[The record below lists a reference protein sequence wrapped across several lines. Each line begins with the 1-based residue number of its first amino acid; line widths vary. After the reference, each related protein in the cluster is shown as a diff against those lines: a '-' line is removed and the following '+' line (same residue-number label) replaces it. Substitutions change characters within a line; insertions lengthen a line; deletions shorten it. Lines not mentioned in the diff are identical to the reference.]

1 MRRALPVLLLLLA
14 VPALAQPAPAPS
26 AATATDDPVLAAM
39 KAVPALAG
47 RWEGGGTIRQGPG
60 EPVRFVGEETVETR
74 LDGRVML
81 VEGRHWTPD
90 RSRVVHH
97 AFAVLSYDSEA
108 KAYRFRTHLVG
119 RPGGDFPAFLEGGA
133 LIWEIPGPAGKTRFT
148 IRVEGDRWHE
158 VGTIERDG
166 KTLQF
171 FEMELRRVAAPA
183 AAAGR

>member
-1 MRRALPVLLLLLA
+1 MMRRALPVLSLLLA
-14 VPALAQPAPAPS
+14 ISAFAQSPPA
-26 AATATDDPVLAAM
+26 DDPVLAAM

-60 EPVRFVGEETVETR
+60 EPVAFVGEETVEMR
-74 LDGRVML
+74 LDGRLML

-97 AFAVLSYDSEA
+97 AFAVLSYDADA
-108 KAYRFRTHLVG
+108 KAYRFRTHLAG
-119 RPGGDFPAFLEGGA
+119 RPGGDFPAFLENGA
-133 LIWEIPGPAGKTRFT
+133 LVWEIPGPAGKTRFI

-166 KTLQF
+166 KAVQF
-171 FEMELRRVAAPA
+171 FEMELRRVTAPA
-183 AAAGR
+183 AGTQR

>member
-1 MRRALPVLLLLLA
+1 MMRRALPVLLLLLA
-14 VPALAQPAPAPS
+14 VPAFAQSPPPAAPPA
-26 AATATDDPVLAAM
+26 DDPVLAAI
-39 KAVPALAG
+39 KALPALAG

-74 LDGRVML
+74 LDGRLML

-108 KAYRFRTHLVG
+108 KAYRFRTHLIG
-119 RPGGDFPAFLEGGA
+119 RPGGDFPAFLENGA
-133 LIWEIPGPAGKTRFT
+133 LVWEIPSPAGKTRFT

-166 KTLQF
+166 KTYPF
-171 FEMELRRVAAPA
+171 FEMDLRRVAAPA
-183 AAAGR
+183 AAARR

>member
-1 MRRALPVLLLLLA
+1 MRLALPVLLLTLLA
-14 VPALAQPAPAPS
+14 VPAFAQTPTPSASAPAAVVP
-26 AATATDDPVLAAM
+26 AGDLALEAM

-60 EPVRFVGEETVETR
+60 EPVRFVGEETVEMR

-97 AFAVLSYDSEA
+97 AFAVLSYDSEK
-108 KAYRFRTHLVG
+108 KAYRFRTHLAD
-119 RPGGDFPAFLEGGA
+119 RPGGEFSAFVEDGA
-133 LIWEIPGPAGKTRFT
+133 LIWEIPGSAGKTRFT

-158 VGTIERDG
+158 VGTVERDG
-166 KTLQF
+166 KTYQF
-171 FEMELRRVAAPA
+171 FEMELRRVAA
-183 AAAGR
+183 R